1 MPRHRTLSI
10 RTRGSA
16 TKIAPKG
23 TPTMTKV
30 TLALAQINPLV
41 GDIPGNTQKVL
52 AQARYAQEQ
61 LGASAIVFPELVL
74 SGYPPEDLLLRPSMG
89 LRVERALEELKA
101 ANLNI
106 TLILGYPRVING
118 SMFNIAGVI
127 RGSTLVC
134 EYAKQCLPNVQVF
147 DEVRYF
153 TPGDRAA
160 VFDLGEFLPRSVCV
174 RTFGIAVRWRR
185 PERRVRG

>member
-74 SGYPPEDLLLRPSMG
+74 SGYPPEEIGRASC
-89 LRVERALEELKA
+89 RERGESSE
-101 ANLNI
+101 
-106 TLILGYPRVING
+106 G
-118 SMFNIAGVI
+118 AGAVKEQKQ
-127 RGSTLVC
+127 RG
-134 EYAKQCLPNVQVF
+134 
-147 DEVRYF
+147 
-153 TPGDRAA
+153 
-160 VFDLGEFLPRSVCV
+160 
-174 RTFGIAVRWRR
+174 
-185 PERRVRG
+185 RGRGTI